1 MAHRSEV
8 VDLVGFY
15 FLDDADEVG
24 GIREV
29 PVVEFEP
36 KVFFVRVL
44 VQVINAVGVQ
54 QRRASLD
61 TMHFIAFLKQKF
73 GQICPILPCNPRDQC
88 LFHVSNIH
96 L

>member
-44 VQVINAVGVQ
+44 VQMIDAIGVQ
-54 QRRASLD
+54 QRRAPLD
-61 TMHFIAFLKQKF
+61 PMHLVAFLQK
-73 GQICPILPCNPRDQC
+73 
-88 LFHVSNIH
+88 
-96 L
+96 

>member
-44 VQVINAVGVQ
+44 VQVIDAVGVQ

-61 TMHFIAFLKQKF
+61 PMHLVTFIQK
-73 GQICPILPCNPRDQC
+73 
-88 LFHVSNIH
+88 
-96 L
+96 